1 MLKEMAD
8 YNGYGRDT
16 VDDLL
21 EEGFTIGEIEEYIYT
36 ADYVYR

>member
-1 MLKEMAD
+1 MLREMAD

-21 EEGFTIGEIEEYIYT
+21 EEGFTISEIEEYIYT